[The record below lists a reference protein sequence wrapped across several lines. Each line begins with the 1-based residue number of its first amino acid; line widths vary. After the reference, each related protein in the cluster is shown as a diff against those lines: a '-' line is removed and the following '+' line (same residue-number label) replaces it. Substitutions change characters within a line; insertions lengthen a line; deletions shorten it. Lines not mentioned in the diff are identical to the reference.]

1 MQEWSCS
8 PISQCCIDEIKRL
21 KFKINLIQ
29 PLYYCIGEVILNKR
43 VFSID
48 VII

>member
-1 MQEWSCS
+1 MLTVVRF
-8 PISQCCIDEIKRL
+8 PNVVLMNKKAEIQDK
-21 KFKINLIQ
+21 LIQ